1 MLSCDNFCLEIIT
14 SCKVFVRDVFK
25 IIVGVNKELVPGY
38 TFLNKLGSGNI
49 GVVYHIKKISTGQE
63 FAMKILYPKYNED
76 PVYVARFLEEAEY
89 LIQFTHPNI
98 VKGYLK
104 GMAGGLYYFV
114 MEYLKGENLLD
125 KLRKE
130 GKLSGEG
137 GELKALL
144 YIFQI
149 ASALEYLH
157 LKGVVHRDIKPENI
171 IVLKNEQVKLLD
183 LGFAK
188 RVEKNPDKHY
198 EDITCGTPAYMSPEQ
213 AMGST
218 ELDIRSDIYSL
229 GATLYHLVFGE
240 TPFKGTTNLEI
251 MAKQVLQELSS
262 IKTKKGD
269 ISPLMQYFIE
279 KMMAKDTEIRYQTPT
294 EVKNDILENIPQ
306 LKMYLNKIEFP
317 KKLNISDKFSSLKK
331 EQLKDLLKKKE

>member
-1 MLSCDNFCLEIIT
+1 MQ
-14 SCKVFVRDVFK
+14 
-25 IIVGVNKELVPGY
+25 GY
-38 TFLNKLGSGNI
+38 TFLKKLGSGNI
-49 GVVYHIKKISTGQE
+49 GIVYHIKKISTGQE
-63 FAMKILYPKYNED
+63 FAMKIMYPKYNND
-76 PVYVARFLEEAEY
+76 STYVTRFLEEAEY
-89 LIQFTHPNI
+89 LIQFVHPNI

-104 GMAGGLYYFV
+104 GISGELYYLV
-114 MEYLKGENLLD
+114 MEYLNGENLLD
-125 KLRKE
+125 RLKKI
-130 GKLSGEG
+130 GKFSGED

-144 YIFQI
+144 YIVQI

-157 LKGVVHRDIKPENI
+157 SKGVVHRDIKPENI
-171 IVLKNEQVKLLD
+171 IVLNNEQIKLLD

-188 RVEKNPDKHY
+188 RVEKNPDRQQ
-198 EDITCGTPAYMSPEQ
+198 EDVTCGTPAYMSPEQ
-213 AMGST
+213 AMGLT
-218 ELDIRSDIYSL
+218 GLDTRSDIYSL

-294 EVKNDILENIPQ
+294 EVKNDILENIPK
-306 LKMYLNKIEFP
+306 LKTYLSRIEQP